1 MNLSRLWT
9 LAKKDI
15 KLTTREKF
23 FLFMILMPILAT
35 MVINVALGNVSV
47 SSNPSLAYYGDDGLA
62 AILSERPNIEFTVL
76 ETADAVIEGV
86 ENGEYDGG
94 LLYDGG
100 PVLYVS
106 GSSLLSDRLSL
117 ASTTS
122 SAISEM
128 EGVGSLVNIE
138 SEVVGDEEFSL
149 RVRLIPS
156 IILFSILV
164 AGFIISAS
172 LVEEREKKTI
182 NALLISPVS
191 TTEIILS
198 KTLFGLFVGV
208 VLGSLILLL
217 YNIFSG
223 ILILPFLLLGTVFTV
238 GIGLITG
245 SVMDN
250 ITDLI
255 ARQKIFNSVLI
266 FPALVVLFPQIPQW
280 IAKFFPTYY
289 FIDPILRISQ
299 SGAGMGDVWME
310 MLVLVACDLVV
321 LMLAIKVLKRRM
333 IGKNM
338 VV

>member
-1 MNLSRLWT
+1 LNLSRLWT